1 MDFTTFHEKLASEDL
16 KTFKPTASML
26 SFLNGKYADKEILGS
41 YRLHD
46 NFAVTYFKQKL
57 WHKLAFFK
65 DDVWIETR
73 VNSLKNK
80 LPDEVFD
87 EIEKELKK
95 SISIIK
101 VESVI
106 TAEGDFYYY
115 VIAKISGK
123 KKLMHISKE
132 GTILVNTKYLENLIR
147 LNDEDE
153 DEESGEVDPDSD
165 EDDDIEDI
173 DDIGVIVGM
182 DDDIDDGDDDIPM
195 DEPID
200 EGDDEDDLD

>member
-1 MDFTTFHEKLASEDL
+1 MDFTTFHEKLANEDL
-16 KTFKPTASML
+16 KNFKTTANML

-41 YRLHD
+41 FRLHD
-46 NFAVTYFKQKL
+46 NYAVTYFKQKL

-87 EIEKELKK
+87 LLDKDLKK
-95 SISIIK
+95 AISILK

-106 TAEGDFYYY
+106 TADGNFYFY

-123 KKLMHISKE
+123 KKLLHISKE
-132 GTILVNTKYLENLIR
+132 GVVLVNTKYLENLIKI
-147 LNDEDE
+147 NEEDDDED
-153 DEESGEVDPDSD
+153 GTVADPDSD
-165 EDDDIEDI
+165 DEDDIDDI